1 MKRFVE
7 QLTKD
12 RRLSERHDIKTPV
25 RVRLRKGMGPDRRG
39 ETRNISERGIL
50 LATDLSLQVGTMVDV
65 LFKMPEAV
73 SGKPTTEWLCTGH
86 VVRIETQ
93 KDESYNGV
101 GVQFDC
107 YEVSRAS

>member
-1 MKRFVE
+1 
-7 QLTKD
+7 
-12 RRLSERHDIKTPV
+12 
-25 RVRLRKGMGPDRRG
+25 
-39 ETRNISERGIL
+39 
-50 LATDLSLQVGTMVDV
+50 MVDV